1 MEREAETAPPPL
13 AQPVLSL
20 GSSMIRSCGPV
31 RRSVGP
37 GRSRRVPLNAVAL
50 PLADQLVVIAPNGAV
65 AALDPGGRRL
75 WEALQSGWSV
85 ADLVD
90 ASIQEGNLPRD
101 VARRSI
107 ARALVSWRALG
118 VLGAPAREA
127 VPAPVAAPV
136 VARWEHRT
144 PALDAVYLPGDRPVR
159 VRCNDP
165 VLAGVIAATCRSCRL
180 DEAQGALATV
190 DVIEQDG
197 RFAVRADDAVLARV
211 DDLTTDR
218 ALARHG
224 CLTAL
229 LETARRPRRLL
240 GILHASAVATGGR
253 CVVFPGTKGSG
264 KSTLAAA
271 LVAAGAEFVTD
282 DYAPLEHAS
291 WQVWPVPYAPGIKQG
306 SWRPLLRRYPALA
319 AQPVHELAGLRIR
332 YLALDPARV
341 APLNR
346 GLPVAALVFPRYK
359 PGAALRQRRIT
370 AAEALAGLCH
380 ANSLLAREPEVLA
393 DTLRWLEATPAYRLS
408 YGHLDQA
415 IEWVL
420 PLLNTP

>member
-1 MEREAETAPPPL
+1 
-13 AQPVLSL
+13 
-20 GSSMIRSCGPV
+20 MIRSCGPA
-31 RRSVGP
+31 RCSVGP
-37 GRSRRVPLNAVAL
+37 GRPARRVQTNAVAL
-50 PLADQLVVIAPNGAV
+50 PLADRLVVIAPHGAV

-75 WEALQSGWSV
+75 WEALQAGWSV

-90 ASIQEGNLPRD
+90 ASVQEGNLPRA

-107 ARALVSWRALG
+107 ARALTSWRALG
-118 VLGAPAREA
+118 LLDSPARKQA
-127 VPAPVAAPV
+127 PAPVAAPV
-136 VARWEHRT
+136 VARWGER
-144 PALDAVYLPGDRPVR
+144 PAALDAVYLPGDRPVR

-165 VLAGVIAATCRSCRL
+165 VLAAVIAATCRSCRL
-180 DEAQGALATV
+180 GAADGDLPTV

-197 RFAVRADDAVLARV
+197 RFAVRADQAVLARV
-211 DDLTTDR
+211 DDLTTNR

-240 GILHASAVATGGR
+240 GILHASAVAMGGR
-253 CVVFPGTKGSG
+253 CVVLPGTKGSG

-271 LVAAGAEFVTD
+271 LVAAGADFVTD
-282 DYAPLEHAS
+282 DYAPLEQAS
-291 WQVWPVPYAPGIKQG
+291 WQVWPVPFAPGIKHG
-306 SWRPLLRRYPALA
+306 SWRPLRGRYPDLA

-332 YLALDPARV
+332 YLELDPART
-341 APLNR
+341 APLDR
-346 GLPVAALVFPRYK
+346 GLPVAALIFPRYK

-380 ANSLLAREPEVLA
+380 ANSLLAREPEILA

-408 YGHLDQA
+408 YGDLDRA

-420 PLLNTP
+420 PLLNGR

>member
-1 MEREAETAPPPL
+1 MN
-13 AQPVLSL
+13 
-20 GSSMIRSCGPV
+20 RSCGPV
-31 RRSVGP
+31 RCSAGP
-37 GRSRRVPLNAVAL
+37 GRSARRIQTNAVAL
-50 PLADQLVVIAPNGAV
+50 PLADRLVVIAPDGAV

-75 WEALQSGWSV
+75 WEALQAGWSV

-90 ASIQEGNLPRD
+90 ASVQQGNLPSD

-107 ARALVSWRALG
+107 ARALTSWRGLG
-118 VLGAPAREA
+118 LLDSPARKTP
-127 VPAPVAAPV
+127 PAPLAAPV
-136 VARWEHRT
+136 VARWGER
-144 PALDAVYLPGDRPVR
+144 PAALDAVYLPGDRPVR

-165 VLAGVIAATCRSCRL
+165 VLAEVIAATCRSCRL
-180 DEAQGALATV
+180 DDAGGDLPTV

-197 RFAVRADDAVLARV
+197 RFAVRAGQAGLARV
-211 DDLTTDR
+211 DDLTTNR

-240 GILHASAVATGGR
+240 GILHASAVAGGGR

-271 LVAAGAEFVTD
+271 LVAAGADFVTD
-282 DYAPLEHAS
+282 DYAPLERAS
-291 WQVWPVPYAPGIKQG
+291 WQVWPVPFAPGIKQG

-332 YLALDPARV
+332 YLELDPARM

-359 PGAALRQRRIT
+359 PGAALRQRRINP
-370 AAEALAGLCH
+370 AEALAGLCH

-408 YGHLDQA
+408 YGDLDQA
-415 IEWVL
+415 IAWVL
-420 PLLNTP
+420 PLLKAA